1 MDSILT
7 SIKKLLGITEEYEQF
22 DLDIITH
29 INSVFAILTQLG
41 VGPSEGFSITDK
53 YTTWDDY
60 IHNDAIIHPVKTYM
74 GLKVKQMFDPPDRS
88 AIADATNKVINELEW
103 RLLIQA
109 DKTTEQGGA

>member
-60 IHNDAIIHPVKTYM
+60 IHNDAIIHQVKTYM
-74 GLKVKQMFDPPDRS
+74 GLKVKQMFDPPDRN

-109 DKTTEQGGA
+109 DKTTE